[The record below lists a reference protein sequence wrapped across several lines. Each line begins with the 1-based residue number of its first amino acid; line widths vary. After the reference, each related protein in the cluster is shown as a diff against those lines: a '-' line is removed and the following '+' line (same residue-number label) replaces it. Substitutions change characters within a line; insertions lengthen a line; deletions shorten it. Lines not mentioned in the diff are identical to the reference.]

1 MRARLGDL
9 PEGAMI
15 ARDGRAYAVR
25 SGMLWPWSFAG
36 YGPPLPLEPGV
47 IADVLT
53 PPSTVAALA
62 GGYRPKWAE
71 APNASP

>member
-1 MRARLGDL
+1 
-9 PEGAMI
+9 MI

-36 YGPPLPLEPGV
+36 YGAPLPLEPGV

-62 GGYRPKWAE
+62 AGYRPMWAE
-71 APNASP
+71 ALNASP